1 LKAIGVG
8 GDLQFKN
15 NNNNKKKKSKK
26 EKVRSLSAVVHK
38 SMHPQTNLSHKSIPP
53 LLNNKVCFLSFLIS
67 SFFLLK

>member
-15 NNNNKKKKSKK
+15 NNNKKKSKK

-38 SMHPQTNLSHKSIPP
+38 SREGQTNLSHKSIPP
-53 LLNNKVCFLSFLIS
+53 LLNNKVASFLSNIIS
-67 SFFLLK
+67 FSY

>member
-15 NNNNKKKKSKK
+15 NNNNKKSKK